1 MKKLFFCLLL
11 ATLSLWGF
19 ACTKD
24 TTVKGSELVST
35 EDVTKIT
42 ILYMNDTDDALRI
55 YTDPEKIR
63 LVTEHIGSMTLDS
76 SFPENPDHYAGGG
89 YIITYTYKGSTEIT
103 IVWNAN
109 MFFRVGNGAWYRMVY
124 EEASAF
130 SRLIYDN
137 PSD

>member
-1 MKKLFFCLLL
+1 MKKVLYFLLIAVL
-11 ATLSLWGF
+11 VLSLY

-24 TTVKGSELVST
+24 TTVNGSELVSA
-35 EDVTKIT
+35 EDVTNIT
-42 ILYMNDTDDALRI
+42 ILYMNDTDKPLRI

-76 SFPENPDHYAGGG
+76 SFPENPAHYVGGG
-89 YIITYTYKGSTEIT
+89 YYITYTYKDDTQIT
-103 IVWNAN
+103 IVWSSN
-109 MFFRVGNGAWYRMVY
+109 MFFRVDDNAWYRMIY

-130 SRLIYDN
+130 SKLIYAN